1 MRFDDVL
8 GLNHLKNHLRSSLK
22 NNRVPHA
29 QLFTGSIGSGTLPMA
44 IAFARTL
51 MTQYSNPSKA
61 DRISRSFD
69 HLTHPDLHFV
79 YPINTT
85 SSSTKKPN
93 SQDFITEW
101 RSFVSQNPYQSLYDW
116 YQKVGIEKKQG
127 NINID
132 EAAHIVKLLSLK
144 SYEGGPKVMII
155 WCADKMNTAAS
166 NKLLKL
172 IEEPPNKTY
181 FILITDSPEDILQTI
196 RSRCQRLDFP
206 PIGEADIVKGLT
218 SKFDL
223 TVPEALK
230 LAHQADGSF
239 SKAFHLAEHNSD
251 DELFEQWFI
260 TWVRSAFRAKGNK
273 HVVSDLLDWSDQ
285 LSIESRETQKLFLNY
300 CIQFFRQALLSNYKV
315 DSLVY
320 LAPYNSNF
328 KFNKFS
334 EFISGNNI
342 MDIFK
347 VLEEAIFHVERNC
360 NRKMIFS
367 DLSFQLTR
375 LLHKK

>member
-1 MRFDDVL
+1 MRFEDIL
-8 GLNHLKNHLRSSLK
+8 GLQHLKNHLVSCIE
-22 NNRVPHA
+22 NNRVAHA
-29 QLFTGSIGSGTLPMA
+29 QLFSSSIGSGALPMA

-61 DRISRSFD
+61 EHISRSFD
-69 HLTHPDLHFV
+69 QLTHPDLHFV

-85 SSSTKKPN
+85 SAFPKKPN
-93 SQDFITEW
+93 SLDFIYEW
-101 RSFVSQNPYQSLYDW
+101 RSFLSQNPYQSLYDW

-127 NINID
+127 NINVE

-144 SYEGGPKVMII
+144 SFEGGPKVMII
-155 WCADKMNTAAS
+155 WCADKMNPAAS

-206 PIGEADIVKGLT
+206 PLAEADILKGLT
-218 SKFDL
+218 HKFNL
-223 TVPEALK
+223 RVPEALK
-230 LAHQADGSF
+230 IAHQADGSF
-239 SKAFHLAEHNSD
+239 SKAVHLAEHNSD

-273 HVVSDLLDWSDQ
+273 HVVANLLDWSDQ
-285 LSIESRETQKLFLNY
+285 LSRETRETQKRFLNY
-300 CIQFFRQALLSNYKV
+300 CIHFFRQALLSHYKV

-320 LAPYNSNF
+320 LSPYDSSF

-334 EFISGNNI
+334 EFTSGTNIS
-342 MDIFK
+342 DIFK
-347 VLEEAIFHVERNC
+347 VLEDAIFHVERNG
-360 NRKMIFS
+360 NGKIIFS

>member
-1 MRFDDVL
+1 MRFEDIL
-8 GLNHLKNHLRSSLK
+8 GLQHLKNHLVSSVQ
-22 NNRVPHA
+22 NNRVAHA

-51 MTQYSNPSKA
+51 MIQYSSPSKG

-69 HLTHPDLHFV
+69 QLTHPDLHFV

-85 SSSTKKPN
+85 SSSSKKPN
-93 SQDFITEW
+93 SLDFIYEW

-127 NINID
+127 NINVD

-144 SYEGGPKVMII
+144 SFEGGPKVMII
-155 WCADKMNTAAS
+155 WCADKMNSAAS

-172 IEEPPNKTY
+172 IEEPPNNTY

-206 PIGEADIVKGLT
+206 PIGEADIIKGLV
-218 SKFDL
+218 SKFDI
-223 TVPEALK
+223 TESEALK
-230 LAHQADGSF
+230 IAYQADGSF
-239 SKAFHLAEHNSD
+239 SKALHLVEHNSD
-251 DELFEQWFI
+251 DELFEEWFI

-273 HVVSDLLDWSDQ
+273 HVLTDLLDWSDQ
-285 LSIESRETQKLFLNY
+285 LSKETRETQKRFLNY

-320 LAPYNSNF
+320 LSPYNANF

-334 EFISGNNI
+334 EFISGSNI
-342 MDIFK
+342 TDIFK
-347 VLEEAIFHVERNC
+347 VLEDAIFHVERNG
-360 NRKMIFS
+360 NGKVIFS